1 MSSIAAQ
8 VLAPPVPIPLEIQ
21 EDLKRELAWLE
32 EQEALLVTEDNKPVD
47 SLFSELQMRLLVE
60 TLYTGW
66 EPPPNKRFPQGGR
79 SFWAAC
85 NVGVFA
91 APGRP
96 AIVPDVFLSLD
107 VDRPRYPKY
116 KSFYC
121 WRTGKAPE
129 IVIEIV
135 SGTEGGE
142 LDTKKQDYE
151 DMRVSCYVVF
161 DPFQFLKKGVL
172 QVFVL
177 SGTEFR
183 QFKGLK
189 FHSWGLG
196 LTLWRGAYE
205 KTEDTF
211 LRWVDADGNLLPT
224 GNELV
229 ALEAERAG
237 REAERA
243 EREAERAEYATG
255 RAERL
260 AARLRE
266 LGIDPEQV

>member
-1 MSSIAAQ
+1 MSTIAAQ
-8 VLAPPVPIPLEIQ
+8 VLADPVPIPPEIQ
-21 EDLKRELAWLE
+21 EDLKQELAWIE
-32 EQEALLVTEDNKPVD
+32 EQEALLIAEDNKPVD

-66 EPPPNKRFPQGGR
+66 EPPPNKRFPQGER

-91 APGRP
+91 APGQP
-96 AIVPDVFLSLD
+96 AIVPDVFLGLD
-107 VDRPRYPKY
+107 VVRPKYPKY

-121 WRTGKAPE
+121 WRMGKPPD

-135 SGTEGGE
+135 SGTDGHE

-151 DMRVSCYVVF
+151 DMRVPYYVVF
-161 DPFQFLKKGVL
+161 DPFQFLKQGVL
-172 QVFVL
+172 QVFGWNRFQYEPIEQL
-177 SGTEFR
+177 IFAE
-183 QFKGLK
+183 L
-189 FHSWGLG
+189 GLG
-196 LTLWRGAYE
+196 LTFWHGVYE
-205 KTEDTF
+205 KSEETF

-224 GNELV
+224 GD
-229 ALEAERAG
+229 ERAA

-243 EREAERAEYATG
+243 EREAERAELAIE
-255 RAERL
+255 RAERM